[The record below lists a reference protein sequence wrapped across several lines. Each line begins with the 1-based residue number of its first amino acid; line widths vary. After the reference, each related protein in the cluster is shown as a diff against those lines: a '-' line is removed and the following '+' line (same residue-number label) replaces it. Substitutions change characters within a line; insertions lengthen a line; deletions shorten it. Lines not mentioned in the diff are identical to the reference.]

1 MFDRTA
7 CEVCDP
13 AAERAGSGIAP
24 RCRTPDPTPFFP
36 KGFMMHVRILLSTA
50 LALTIPVSSPTP
62 STERPP
68 VNALGAWRP
77 ASGLEQ
83 VPLWPGD
90 APNGTFRPQPPESVQ
105 IYDDAGVL
113 GGKSEAVL
121 NIAVPTMT
129 IMPVK
134 GRKTGT
140 AVIVFPGGGFQKVLS
155 GLKVRRFAIG

>member
-1 MFDRTA
+1 
-7 CEVCDP
+7 
-13 AAERAGSGIAP
+13 
-24 RCRTPDPTPFFP
+24 
-36 KGFMMHVRILLSTA
+36 
-50 LALTIPVSSPTP
+50 
-62 STERPP
+62 
-68 VNALGAWRP
+68 
-77 ASGLEQ
+77 